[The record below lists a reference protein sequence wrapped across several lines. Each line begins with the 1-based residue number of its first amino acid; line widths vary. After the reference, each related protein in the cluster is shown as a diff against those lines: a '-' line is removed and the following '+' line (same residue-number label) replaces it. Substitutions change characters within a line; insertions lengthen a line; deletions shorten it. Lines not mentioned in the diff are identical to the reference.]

1 MKKRTMV
8 IMACIGLAVIIAGAA
23 FTLYIVINKKK
34 PKTPAPQPTVAV
46 TQVQQN
52 APSAEATVIPTESR

>member
-8 IMACIGLAVIIAGAA
+8 IMACIGLAVIIAGAVV
-23 FTLYIVINKKK
+23 TLYIVVNKKK

-52 APSAEATVIPTESR
+52 APSADATVIPTEAK

>member
-1 MKKRTMV
+1 MAEEKKADV
-8 IMACIGLAVIIAGAA
+8 KKAEAQKPAKKDV
-23 FTLYIVINKKK
+23 NKKK

-52 APSAEATVIPTESR
+52 APSADATVIPTEAK

>member
-23 FTLYIVINKKK
+23 VTLYIVVNKKK
-34 PKTPAPQPTVAV
+34 PKTPTPQPTVAV

-52 APSAEATVIPTESR
+52 APSADATVIPTEAK

>member
-1 MKKRTMV
+1 MV
-8 IMACIGLAVIIAGAA
+8 IMACTGMAVIIAGAVV
-23 FTLYIVINKKK
+23 TLYIVVNKKK

-52 APSAEATVIPTESR
+52 APSADATVIPTEAK